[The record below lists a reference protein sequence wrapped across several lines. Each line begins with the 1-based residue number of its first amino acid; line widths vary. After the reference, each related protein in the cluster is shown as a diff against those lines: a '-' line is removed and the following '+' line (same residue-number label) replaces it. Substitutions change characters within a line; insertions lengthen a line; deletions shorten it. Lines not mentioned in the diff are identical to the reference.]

1 LNGTPIKRTLINSI
15 FVSIINLKKQKM
27 SKTILI
33 TGAASGFGK
42 IAAFDLAG
50 KGHTVIATA
59 QIYPQ
64 MSDLIR
70 EAKEKGIELTVDKL
84 DVTNPRDIAYIVK
97 KYDIDILISNA
108 GIMEGGPIAEQPI
121 DLIRSMFDV
130 NVFGSLELAQGF
142 IKKFIEKKEGK
153 IVFTSSMGGLWTVP
167 YVAAYCASKH
177 ALESIAEGLKT
188 ELAPFNIKIAT
199 CNPGVFGTGF
209 NDRGV
214 DSIQHWYDP
223 KVNFTPESSF
233 DGTAEALANQL
244 DPQSMAEVIVN
255 VALDNNSNFRNVH
268 PKETED
274 FVKQLQAEA
283 WTSKS

>member
-1 LNGTPIKRTLINSI
+1 
-15 FVSIINLKKQKM
+15 M

-42 IAAFDLAG
+42 IAAFDLAK
-50 KGHTVIATA
+50 KGHHVIATT
-59 QIYPQ
+59 QVYPQ

-70 EAKEKGIELTVDKL
+70 EAKEQGVQMTVDKL
-84 DVTNPRDIAYIVK
+84 DVTNPKDIAYTLK

-108 GIMEGGPIAEQPI
+108 GIMEGGPIAEQPL
-121 DLIRSMFDV
+121 DLIRSMFEV
-130 NVFGSLELAQGF
+130 NVFGALELAQGF
-142 IKKFIEKKEGK
+142 IKKFIDKKGGK

-177 ALESIAEGLKT
+177 ALEAIAEGLKT
-188 ELAPFNIKIAT
+188 ELEPFNIKIAT

-214 DSIQHWYDP
+214 DSIMHWYDP
-223 KVNFTPESSF
+223 KVNFTPESVF
-233 DGTAEALANQL
+233 AGTTEALANQL
-244 DPQSMAEVIVN
+244 DPQSMADVIVN
-255 VALDNNSNFRNVH
+255 VALDDHSNFRNLH

-274 FVKQLQAEA
+274 FVKQLQTEA
-283 WTSKS
+283 WSVKS

>member
-1 LNGTPIKRTLINSI
+1 
-15 FVSIINLKKQKM
+15 M

-42 IAAFDLAG
+42 IAAFDLSR
-50 KGHTVIATA
+50 KGHKVIATT
-59 QIYPQ
+59 QVYPQ

-70 EAKEKGIELTVDKL
+70 EAEEQGLDLTVDKL
-84 DVTNPRDIAYIVK
+84 DVTNSRDIAYILK

-108 GIMEGGPIAEQPI
+108 GVMEGGPIAEQPI

-130 NVFGSLELAQGF
+130 NVFGALDLAQGF

-214 DSIQHWYDP
+214 DSIFRWYDP
-223 KVNFTPESSF
+223 KANFTPESTF
-233 DGTAEALANQL
+233 DGTAESLAHQL
-244 DPQSMAEVIVN
+244 DPQSMADVIVN
-255 VALDNNSNFRNVH
+255 VALDDNSNFRNLH

-274 FVKQLQAEA
+274 FVKQLQVDA
-283 WTSKS
+283 WTAKS

>member
-1 LNGTPIKRTLINSI
+1 
-15 FVSIINLKKQKM
+15 M

-42 IAAFDLAG
+42 IAAFELAK
-50 KGHTVIATA
+50 KGHQVIATT
-59 QIYPQ
+59 QVYPQ

-70 EAKEKGIELTVDKL
+70 EASAQGVTLTVDKL
-84 DVTNPRDIAYIVK
+84 DVTNSRDIAYILN

-108 GIMEGGPIAEQPI
+108 GIMEGGPIAEQPVDI
-121 DLIRSMFDV
+121 IRSMFEV
-130 NVFGSLELAQGF
+130 NVFGALELAQGF
-142 IKKFIEKKEGK
+142 IKKFIEKKGGK

-199 CNPGVFGTGF
+199 CNPGIFGTGF

-214 DSIQHWYDP
+214 DSIFRWYDP
-223 KVNFTPESSF
+223 KVNFTPETAF
-233 DGTAEALANQL
+233 DGASESLAHQL
-244 DPQSMAEVIVN
+244 DPYSMAEVIVN
-255 VALDNNSNFRNVH
+255 VALDDNSDFRNVH

-274 FVKQLQAEA
+274 FVKQLQSEA
-283 WTSKS
+283 WTAKS

>member
-1 LNGTPIKRTLINSI
+1 
-15 FVSIINLKKQKM
+15 M

-42 IAAFDLAG
+42 LAAFELA
-50 KGHTVIATA
+50 KRGHKVIATA
-59 QIYPQ
+59 QVYPQ

-70 EAKEKGIELTVDKL
+70 EAKEQGLELTVDKL
-84 DVTNPRDIAYIVK
+84 DVTNARDIAYIHN

-130 NVFGSLELAQGF
+130 NVFGALDLAQGF
-142 IKKFIEKKEGK
+142 IKKFIDQKRPGK
-153 IVFTSSMGGLWTVP
+153 IVFTTSMGGLWTVP

-177 ALESIAEGLKT
+177 AMESIAEGLKT
-188 ELAPFNIKIAT
+188 ELADFNIKIAT

-214 DSIQHWYDP
+214 DTISRWYNPDI
-223 KVNFTPESSF
+223 NFTPTSVF
-233 DGTAEALANQL
+233 DGTAESLAHQL
-244 DPQSMAEVIVN
+244 DPQSMADVIVN
-255 VALDNNSNFRNVH
+255 VALDDNSNFRNLH

-274 FVKQLQAEA
+274 FVKQLQVEA
-283 WTSKS
+283 WTVKS

>member
-1 LNGTPIKRTLINSI
+1 
-15 FVSIINLKKQKM
+15 M

-42 IAAFDLAG
+42 IAAFELATR
-50 KGHTVIATA
+50 GHKVIATT
-59 QIYPQ
+59 QVYPQ
-64 MSDLIR
+64 MSDLLR
-70 EAKEKGIELTVDKL
+70 EAKEKGVELIVDKL
-84 DVTNPRDIAYIVK
+84 DVTNPRDIAYASK

-108 GIMEGGPIAEQPI
+108 GIMEGGPVAEQPLE
-121 DLIRSMFDV
+121 LIRSMFEV
-130 NVFGSLELAQGF
+130 NVFGALALAQHF
-142 IKKFIEKKEGK
+142 IQKFVAKKAGK

-177 ALESIAEGLKT
+177 ALESLAEGLKT

-214 DSIQHWYDP
+214 DTISRWYDP
-223 KVNFTPESSF
+223 AINFTPSSAF
-233 DGTAEALANQL
+233 DGVAESLAHQL
-244 DPQSMAEVIVN
+244 DPQSMAEVIVK
-255 VALDNNSNFRNVH
+255 VALDDNSNFRNLH

-274 FVKQLQAEA
+274 FVKQLQVEA
-283 WTSKS
+283 WAVKS

>member
-1 LNGTPIKRTLINSI
+1 
-15 FVSIINLKKQKM
+15 M

-42 IAAFDLAG
+42 IAAFKLA
-50 KGHTVIATA
+50 KTGHKVIATA

-70 EAKEKGIELTVDKL
+70 EAIDLGLELTVDKL
-84 DVTNPRDIAYIVK
+84 DVTDSRDIAYILQ

-108 GIMEGGPIAEQPI
+108 GIMEGGPIAEQPL

-130 NVFGSLELAQGF
+130 NVFGGLELAQGF
-142 IKKFIEKKEGK
+142 IKKFIAQKKAGK
-153 IVFTSSMGGLWTVP
+153 IVFTTSMGGLWTVP

-177 ALESIAEGLKT
+177 AMESIAEGLKT

-214 DSIQHWYDP
+214 DTISRWYNP
-223 KVNFTPESSF
+223 ETNFTPLSAF

-244 DPQSMAEVIVN
+244 DPQSMADCIVD
-255 VALDNNSNFRNVH
+255 VALDDSSNFRNVH
-268 PKETED
+268 PKETEE
-274 FVKQLQAEA
+274 FVKQLQVEA
-283 WTSKS
+283 WTAKS

>member
-1 LNGTPIKRTLINSI
+1 
-15 FVSIINLKKQKM
+15 M

-42 IAAFDLAG
+42 IAAFELAK
-50 KGHTVIATA
+50 KGHKVIATT
-59 QIYPQ
+59 QVYPQ
-64 MSDLIR
+64 MSDVIR
-70 EAKEKGIELTVDKL
+70 EAKEQGIDLIVDKL
-84 DVTNPRDIAYIVK
+84 DVTSQRDIDYILK
-97 KYDIDILISNA
+97 KYEIDILISNA
-108 GIMEGGPIAEQPI
+108 GIMEGGPIAEQPVDI
-121 DLIRSMFDV
+121 IRSMFEV
-130 NVFGSLELAQGF
+130 NVFGALNLAQGF
-142 IKKFIEKKEGK
+142 IKKFVEKRSGK

-167 YVAAYCASKH
+167 YVAAYCSSKH
-177 ALESIAEGLKT
+177 ALESIAEGLST

-214 DSIQHWYDP
+214 DSIFHWYDP
-223 KVNFTPESSF
+223 KINFTPKSAF
-233 DGTAEALANQL
+233 DGAAESLAHQL

-255 VALDNNSNFRNVH
+255 VALDEDSHFRNVH

-283 WTSKS
+283 WTAKS

>member
-1 LNGTPIKRTLINSI
+1 
-15 FVSIINLKKQKM
+15 M

-42 IAAFDLAG
+42 IAAFDLAQ
-50 KGHTVIATA
+50 KGHKVIATA
-59 QIYPQ
+59 QVYPQ

-70 EAKEKGIELTVDKL
+70 EAKEIGIELTVDKL
-84 DVTNPRDIAYIVK
+84 DVTDPRDRAYIVS

-108 GIMEGGPIAEQPI
+108 GIMQGGPIAEQPL
-121 DLIRSMFDV
+121 DLIRSMFET
-130 NVFGSLELAQGF
+130 NVFGALELAQGF
-142 IKKFIEKKEGK
+142 IRKFVAKKAGK

-177 ALESIAEGLKT
+177 ALEAIAEGLKT

-209 NDRGV
+209 NDRGA
-214 DSIQHWYDP
+214 DSIFRWYNP
-223 KVNFTPESSF
+223 EVNFTPPSAF

-244 DPQSMAEVIVN
+244 DPQSMADCIVD
-255 VALDNNSNFRNVH
+255 VALDDNSNFRNVH

-274 FVKQLQAEA
+274 FVKQLQAGA
-283 WTSKS
+283 WTAKS

>member
-1 LNGTPIKRTLINSI
+1 
-15 FVSIINLKKQKM
+15 M
-27 SKTILI
+27 SKIILI

-42 IAAFDLAG
+42 IAAFELAK
-50 KGHTVIATA
+50 KGHNVIATT
-59 QIYPQ
+59 QVYPQ
-64 MSDLIR
+64 MSDLIK
-70 EAKEKGIELTVDKL
+70 EAQEKGIELTVDKL
-84 DVTNPRDIAYIVK
+84 DVTNSRDIEYILK

-108 GIMEGGPIAEQPI
+108 GIMEGGPIAEQPL
-121 DLIRSMFDV
+121 DLIRSMFDI
-130 NVFGSLELAQGF
+130 NVFGALELAQGF
-142 IKKFIEKKEGK
+142 IKKFITNKISGK

-177 ALESIAEGLKT
+177 ALESIAEGLRT

-214 DSIQHWYDP
+214 DSIARWYDHNI
-223 KVNFTPESSF
+223 NFTSPSAF

-244 DPQSMAEVIVN
+244 DPQSMADTIVE
-255 VALDNNSNFRNVH
+255 VALDENSNFRNVH

-274 FVKQLQAEA
+274 FVRQLQSEA
-283 WTSKS
+283 WVAKS

>member
-1 LNGTPIKRTLINSI
+1 
-15 FVSIINLKKQKM
+15 M

-42 IAAFDLAG
+42 IAAFELA
-50 KGHTVIATA
+50 KREHKVIATT
-59 QIYPQ
+59 QVYPQ

-70 EAKEKGIELTVDKL
+70 EAGEKKIDLIVDKL
-84 DVTNPRDIAYIVK
+84 DVTNPRDIAYAHK

-108 GIMEGGPIAEQPI
+108 GIMEGGPIAEQPLE
-121 DLIRSMFDV
+121 LIRSMFEV
-130 NVFGSLELAQGF
+130 NVFGALELAQGF
-142 IKKFIEKKEGK
+142 IKKFVAKKSGK

-177 ALESIAEGLKT
+177 ALEAIAEGLKT
-188 ELAPFNIKIAT
+188 ELEPFGIKVAT

-214 DSIQHWYDP
+214 DSISRWYDP
-223 KVNFTPESSF
+223 GINFTPPSAF
-233 DGTAEALANQL
+233 DGAAESLAHQL
-244 DPQSMAEVIVN
+244 DPQSMAEVIVD
-255 VALDNNSNFRNVH
+255 VALNDHSNFRNVH

-283 WTSKS
+283 WNAKS

>member
-1 LNGTPIKRTLINSI
+1 
-15 FVSIINLKKQKM
+15 M

-42 IAAFDLAG
+42 IAAFELA
-50 KGHTVIATA
+50 KIGHKVIATA

-70 EAKEKGIELTVDKL
+70 EAIDLGLELTVDKL
-84 DVTNPRDIAYIVK
+84 DVTNSRDIAYILQ

-108 GIMEGGPIAEQPI
+108 GIMEGGPIAEQPL

-130 NVFGSLELAQGF
+130 NVFGGLELAQGF
-142 IKKFIEKKEGK
+142 IKKFIAQKKAGK
-153 IVFTSSMGGLWTVP
+153 IVFTTSMGGLWTVP

-177 ALESIAEGLKT
+177 AMESIAEGLKT

-214 DSIQHWYDP
+214 DTIARWYNP
-223 KVNFTPESSF
+223 ETNFTPLSAF

-244 DPQSMAEVIVN
+244 DPQSMADCIVD
-255 VALDNNSNFRNVH
+255 VALDDNSNFRNVH
-268 PKETED
+268 PKETEE
-274 FVKQLQAEA
+274 FVKQLQVEA
-283 WTSKS
+283 WTAKS

>member
-1 LNGTPIKRTLINSI
+1 
-15 FVSIINLKKQKM
+15 M

-42 IAAFDLAG
+42 IAAFDLAR
-50 KGHTVIATA
+50 KGYHVIATA
-59 QIYPQ
+59 QVYPQ

-70 EAKEKGIELTVDKL
+70 EAKEQGVEMTVDKL
-84 DVTNPRDIAYIVK
+84 DVTNSRDIAYILK

-108 GIMEGGPIAEQPI
+108 GIMEGGPIAEQPL
-121 DLIRSMFDV
+121 DLIRSMFEV
-130 NVFGSLELAQGF
+130 NVFGALELAQGF
-142 IKKFIEKKEGK
+142 IKKFVQKKSGK

-167 YVAAYCASKH
+167 HVAAYCASKH

-214 DSIQHWYDP
+214 DSIMHWYDP
-223 KVNFTPESSF
+223 KVNFTPESAF
-233 DGTAEALANQL
+233 AGTAESLAHQL
-244 DPQSMAEVIVN
+244 DPQSMADVIVN
-255 VALDNNSNFRNVH
+255 VTLDENSNFRNLH

-274 FVKQLQAEA
+274 FVKQLQTEA
-283 WTSKS
+283 WNVKS

>member
-1 LNGTPIKRTLINSI
+1 
-15 FVSIINLKKQKM
+15 M

-42 IAAFDLAG
+42 IAAFDLAK
-50 KGHTVIATA
+50 KGHKVIATA
-59 QIYPQ
+59 QVYPQ

-70 EAKEKGIELTVDKL
+70 EAKEQGIELTVDKL
-84 DVTNPRDIAYIVK
+84 DVTNARDIAYIHG

-130 NVFGSLELAQGF
+130 NVFGALDLAQGF
-142 IKKFIEKKEGK
+142 IKKFIGQKKPGK
-153 IVFTSSMGGLWTVP
+153 IVFTTSMGGLWTVP

-177 ALESIAEGLKT
+177 AMESIAEGLKT
-188 ELAPFNIKIAT
+188 ELADFNIKIAT

-214 DSIQHWYDP
+214 DTISRWYNP
-223 KVNFTPESSF
+223 ETNFTPPSVF
-233 DGTAEALANQL
+233 DGTAESLAHQL

-255 VALDNNSNFRNVH
+255 VALDDNSNFRNLH

-274 FVKQLQAEA
+274 FVKQLQIDA
-283 WTSKS
+283 WSIKS

>member
-1 LNGTPIKRTLINSI
+1 
-15 FVSIINLKKQKM
+15 M

-42 IAAFDLAG
+42 IAAFDLAK
-50 KGHTVIATA
+50 KGHKVIATT
-59 QIYPQ
+59 QVYPQ

-70 EAKEKGIELTVDKL
+70 EAKGQEIELIVDKL
-84 DVTNPRDIAYIVK
+84 DVTNPRDLDYIHQ
-97 KYDIDILISNA
+97 KYDIDILVSNA

-130 NVFGSLELAQGF
+130 NVFGGLELAQGF
-142 IKKFIEKKEGK
+142 IKKFIDQKKPGK
-153 IVFTSSMGGLWTVP
+153 IVFTTSMGELWTVP

-177 ALESIAEGLKT
+177 AMGSIAEGLRT

-214 DSIQHWYDP
+214 DSIFRWYQP
-223 KVNFTPESSF
+223 EKNFTPLSAF
-233 DGTAEALANQL
+233 DGAAESLAHQL
-244 DPQSMAEVIVN
+244 DPQSMAECIVN
-255 VALDNNSNFRNVH
+255 VILDDHSNFRNVH

-283 WTSKS
+283 WTAKS